1 MACGG
6 GEDPAAPPPP
16 PPVAQHAVGGTVTG
30 LVGTLVLANGTE
42 AELTITANGSYAT
55 NILQGQAYNIVVR
68 TQPAGQTCVVE
79 NGSGVVA
86 GPVTNILVTC
96 TTNTYTVGGSI
107 TGLLGVLR
115 AALAAQYV
123 IVGLKGSFGL
133 AEDTADASVA
143 CRQVGDI
150 SFSGPLREQEEV
162 FSQSASILFKKV
174 RIVRMVDPRRNTLV
188 YLTYSDRVIE
198 GSPKNSTSS
207 VPIMPWGQPAK

>member
-55 NILQGQAYNIVVR
+55 NVLQGQAYNIVVR

-107 TGLLGVLR
+107 TGLLGVVTCGSTALR
-115 AALAAQYV
+115 ICWWPPMA
-123 IVGLKGSFGL
+123 
-133 AEDTADASVA
+133 
-143 CRQVGDI
+143 
-150 SFSGPLREQEEV
+150 FSGLPHR
-162 FSQSASILFKKV
+162 
-174 RIVRMVDPRRNTLV
+174 
-188 YLTYSDRVIE
+188 
-198 GSPKNSTSS
+198 
-207 VPIMPWGQPAK
+207 